1 MQQNPMIYQ
10 LYAVTAP
17 AADLAEQVKRAI
29 AGGITMLQIRE
40 KNCTTKR
47 RIELAYPI
55 LQLCRDAGIPCII
68 DDDAEAAK
76 ILGAD
81 GVHVGQRDMKIQQAR
96 EILGDQAIIGTSAH
110 NVAEALQAEQDGAT
124 YLGCGAVFSTQTKH
138 DATFL
143 PHDVLCDIRQ
153 AVSIPVVA
161 IGGINAQNIPK
172 LYDTGIDGVA
182 VVSRSVRTAERGSC
196 RTGNAG
202 TDCTVSAE
210 GAGKMTIAPVL
221 TIAGSDSSGG
231 AGVQAD
237 LKTMTMLGCFGMSAI
252 TALTAQNTLGVQGI
266 CPVPAEFLKQQIA
279 AVCEDIPPAAVKVGM
294 VYDTPQ
300 ILAIAEAVAQYQLPH
315 VVVDPVMVAT
325 SGDPLLKQQAQQAL
339 TEQLFPLAELLTPNL
354 PEAEQL
360 TGTSITSPPQ
370 MEQAARQLSE
380 TYHTAVLLKGGHSV
394 GSCNDLLYAAGTA
407 TWFSGQRTDTP
418 NTHGTGC
425 TLSSAIASFL
435 AQGASLEESVRRGK
449 AYISDAIAAGLSLGH
464 GHGPIAHNYAILR
477 KH

>member
-1 MQQNPMIYQ
+1 
-10 LYAVTAP
+10 
-17 AADLAEQVKRAI
+17 
-29 AGGITMLQIRE
+29 
-40 KNCTTKR
+40 
-47 RIELAYPI
+47 
-55 LQLCRDAGIPCII
+55 
-68 DDDAEAAK
+68 
-76 ILGAD
+76 
-81 GVHVGQRDMKIQQAR
+81 
-96 EILGDQAIIGTSAH
+96 
-110 NVAEALQAEQDGAT
+110 
-124 YLGCGAVFSTQTKH
+124 
-138 DATFL
+138 
-143 PHDVLCDIRQ
+143 
-153 AVSIPVVA
+153 
-161 IGGINAQNIPK
+161 
-172 LYDTGIDGVA
+172 
-182 VVSRSVRTAERGSC
+182 
-196 RTGNAG
+196 
-202 TDCTVSAE
+202 
-210 GAGKMTIAPVL
+210 MTIAPVL

-477 KH
+477 NQSAYICRRPSCH